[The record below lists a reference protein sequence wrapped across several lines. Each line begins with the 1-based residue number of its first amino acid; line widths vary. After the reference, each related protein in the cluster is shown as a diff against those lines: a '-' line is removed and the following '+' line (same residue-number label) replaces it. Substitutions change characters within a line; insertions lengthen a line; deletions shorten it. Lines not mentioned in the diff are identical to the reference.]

1 MSVHAWLAVTGF
13 AAVSMALSIGA
24 LLLGHRAVRRLLDG
38 LRAPASDWTPRT
50 TVILP
55 CKACDPNLAA
65 NIRALL
71 AQDYP
76 NYELLF
82 AVADAVDPAVPL
94 IREALEE
101 VPPERARLVVA
112 GRAQDCAEKLNN
124 QRAAMREAN
133 PASEVFVFVDS
144 DMRARADFLLRLV
157 SPLLDEEAGAATG
170 FRWYIPE
177 RGGLGSLMRM
187 VWIGGGLITQLDER
201 VGYAW
206 GGAMAIR
213 RTTFERLDLP
223 RRWARGLSDDLLLS
237 AAVREV
243 GLRIAFVPQC
253 GAPSYEDSTLAE
265 TVEFTNRQVTISR
278 VYHPAMWGMCAAA
291 HALIAALPLAAAA
304 LALGFALPAPAV
316 GALVLLTLLPVF
328 ANAWVGA
335 RLVPAVAVALGPQA
349 GAAVLQR
356 FAAAL
361 LLTPATMALLCLNV
375 ARSLSTR
382 TITWRGTRYRLVSPA
397 QTVVC
402 S

>member
-1 MSVHAWLAVTGF
+1 MTLNAWLALAGF
-13 AAVSMALSIGA
+13 AAVSTALSVGA
-24 LLLGHRAVRRLLDG
+24 LMLGHRALRRLLDG
-38 LRAPASDWTPRT
+38 LRAPASDWTPRA

-55 CKACDPNLAA
+55 CKDCDPNLGA

-76 NYELLF
+76 YYELLF
-82 AVADAVDPAVPL
+82 AVGNGEDPAVPV
-94 IREALEE
+94 IRAALADI
-101 VPPERARLVVA
+101 PIERASLVIA
-112 GRAQDCAEKLNN
+112 GRAQGCAEKLNN
-124 QRAAMREAN
+124 QRAAMREAD
-133 PASEVFVFVDS
+133 PVSEVFVFVDS
-144 DMRARADFLLRLV
+144 DMRAQPDFLRRLV
-157 SPLLDEEAGAATG
+157 SPLKEERTGAATG

-177 RGGLGSLMRM
+177 RGGLGSLLRM

-213 RTTFERLDLP
+213 RATFERLDLP
-223 RRWARGLSDDLLLS
+223 RRWARGLSDDMLLS
-237 AAVREV
+237 AAVREAK
-243 GLRIAFVPQC
+243 LRIAFVPQC

-265 TVEFTNRQVTISR
+265 TIEFTNRQVTISR
-278 VYHPAMWGMCAAA
+278 VYHPAMWGLCAAA
-291 HALIAALPLAAAA
+291 HALIAALPLAACA
-304 LALGFALPAPAV
+304 LAFGFALPVPAV
-316 GALVLLTLLPVF
+316 AALVLLTLLPVF

-349 GAAVLQR
+349 GAEVLER
-356 FAAAL
+356 FTSAL

-397 QTVVC
+397 HTVVC